1 MRNGIERKF
10 LCLHRVEANVI
21 GGSPSRECFLG
32 SLPKENGEFLL
43 ETIIFIL
50 IFFSKG
56 KNILGSAL
64 HLEYSQV
71 NDFLS
76 CIFDISAT
84 IMEEKEMAI

>member
-1 MRNGIERKF
+1 M
-10 LCLHRVEANVI
+10 I

-32 SLPKENGEFLL
+32 SLPKENGELLL

-64 HLEYSQV
+64 HSEYSQV
-71 NDFLS
+71 NDFLAS
-76 CIFDISAT
+76 ISDISAT
-84 IMEEKEMAI
+84 IMEVIELVI